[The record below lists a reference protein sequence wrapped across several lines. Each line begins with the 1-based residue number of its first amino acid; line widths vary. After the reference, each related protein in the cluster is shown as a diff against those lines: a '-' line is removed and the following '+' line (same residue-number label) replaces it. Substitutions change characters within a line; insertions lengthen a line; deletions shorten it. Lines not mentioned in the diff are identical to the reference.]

1 MKKKK
6 LETHFKKN
14 KHYAVDR
21 KHNVIL
27 SRGISVVLSVCGLCS
42 NLATMEVSCPMKN
55 GRVLKLSTKGRLSRT
70 RGPFLLLP
78 SSQEEL
84 LCLLAFSCIVLSGKF
99 PLVPLLF
106 CLALFL
112 EFIYFDF
119 FSLNSGALPTG
130 SLIWVHLAF

>member
-1 MKKKK
+1 MKRV
-6 LETHFKKN
+6 KN
-14 KHYAVDR
+14 KHYAVDQ

-42 NLATMEVSCPMKN
+42 NLATIEVSCPMKN
-55 GRVLKLSTKGRLSRT
+55 GRVSKLSAKGRLSRT

-84 LCLLAFSCIVLSGKF
+84 LCLLAFSRIVLSGEL

-106 CLALFL
+106 RLALFL

>member
-1 MKKKK
+1 
-6 LETHFKKN
+6 
-14 KHYAVDR
+14 
-21 KHNVIL
+21 
-27 SRGISVVLSVCGLCS
+27 
-42 NLATMEVSCPMKN
+42 MEVSCPMKN
-55 GRVLKLSTKGRLSRT
+55 RRVLKLSKKGRLSRT
-70 RGPFLLLP
+70 RGPFLLLL

-84 LCLLAFSCIVLSGKF
+84 LCLLAFSRIVLSGKF

-130 SLIWVHLAF
+130 SLHLAF